1 MSKKFE
7 LGNVAVKA
15 QPSAR
20 PLHNIGVLMKDEPQ
34 IDMLRKSLNKSL
46 IGKLKTL
53 YLKEYNSDKW
63 KYRLVK
69 NVREFQKQDMQHAQ
83 LLQFEKGANH
93 TANFLLMILS
103 EIARLDNSAD
113 IQIFKDGVKIR

>member
-7 LGNVAVKA
+7 LGNVAIKA
-15 QPSAR
+15 QPSSK

-34 IDMLRKSLNKSL
+34 LEILRKSLNKTL
-46 IGKLKTL
+46 IEKLKTI
-53 YLKEYNSDKW
+53 YLREYGSDKW

-69 NVREFQKQDMQHAQ
+69 NVREFQKQDMQHTQ

-103 EIARLDNSAD
+103 EIARLDKSAD
-113 IQIFKDGVKIR
+113 IQIFKDGVQMR